1 MLKGPFLSKDFI
13 GAVKDFNDANIV
25 MLGMPYDGTVTN
37 RPGTRF
43 APQSIR
49 LESVGIE
56 TYSPVFNKDLEDCK
70 FYDTGDL
77 ELPFGNAARALDIIE
92 ENTACIYSKG
102 KKILGIGGE
111 HLVTLAEIKAVLKY
125 YKNIAVI
132 QFDAHTDLREEYL
145 GETLT
150 HSGVMKQIANIIGF
164 ENIAQIGIRSGEKE
178 EFELMKKHSTLKFSH
193 NELDKFRDKNIFI
206 TIDLDALD
214 PSVMSGVGTPEAGG
228 LSYNELLGWLKYLK
242 DFNIIGVD
250 VVELAPDIDAT
261 KNSTAAACKLIRE
274 CLMLL

>member
-56 TYSPVFNKDLEDCK
+56 TYSPVFNKNLEDCK

>member
-214 PSVMSGVGTPEAGG
+214 PSVISGVGTPEAGG

>member
-206 TIDLDALD
+206 TIDLDVLD
-214 PSVMSGVGTPEAGG
+214 PSVISGVGTPEAGG